1 MQSKSHRSHSSSSS
15 SSLKTKVP
23 KTNQQKTVKS
33 FERIWR
39 EACVLYSYLLLSST
53 KWSCRRRCLPFY
65 LCASS
70 MDAADDGEAAVAVPS
85 VPTALNPC
93 FVLTG
98 PWPKCTAVPFWF
110 TPPGLLFVES
120 KGGGGGGRKWS
131 RCEWRILPASQEDSG
146 PCSWIQTLWILR
158 IHEYINSFKDE
169 I

>member
-1 MQSKSHRSHSSSSS
+1 MQSKSHRSHSSSS

-33 FERIWR
+33 FEHIWR

-53 KWSCRRRCLPFY
+53 KWSCRRCCLPFY

-93 FVLTG
+93 FVLMG
-98 PWPKCTAVPFWF
+98 PWPKCTAVAFWF

-120 KGGGGGGRKWS
+120 KGGKMKSVWM
-131 RCEWRILPASQEDSG
+131 EDSPSIPG
-146 PCSWIQTLWILR
+146 RFRAMLLDTDTGNTKDPWI
-158 IHEYINSFKDE
+158 HK
-169 I
+169 